1 MRNPRQI
8 RDSSGRPVT
17 RGGAAAGL
25 TDILVLVRS
34 VLPNLAP
41 AERRIA
47 ERVVA
52 EPGQV
57 AAETITELAR
67 SCQTSETTVVRF
79 CRTIG
84 LRGYPELR
92 LALATAAGQ
101 AQRANGFVPGDISV
115 GDDLATVVKKIGYS
129 DARAVEETAAALDVE
144 VLAAVATAV
153 ANARRTDLYGV
164 GASGFV
170 ALDLQQKLQRIG
182 IPAFAWT
189 DPHMALTSAA
199 LLEPGDVAIAMS
211 HTGTT
216 VDTIDSLGLA
226 RRNGATAVALT
237 NFPRSPLAATAD
249 LVLTTAARE
258 TRFRS
263 GATASRIAQL
273 TVVDCLFVAL
283 AQRDYP
289 ATQRAL
295 ARTYAAVVG
304 RRVQARRPRAPGATH

>member
-1 MRNPRQI
+1 MRHPRSDQG
-8 RDSSGRPVT
+8 SSSEPAPQLET
-17 RGGAAAGL
+17 AAG
-25 TDILVLVRS
+25 TPDILVLVRS
-34 VLPNLAP
+34 ILPNLAP
-41 AERRIA
+41 AEQRIA

-52 EPGQV
+52 GPAEV

-101 AQRANGFVPGDISV
+101 AQRAHGFVPGDIGI
-115 GDDLATVVKKIGYS
+115 GDDLATVVEKIGYS
-129 DARAVEETAAALDVE
+129 DARAVEDTAAALDVE
-144 VLAAVATAV
+144 VLAAVAAAV
-153 ANARRTDLYGV
+153 AAARRTDLYGV

-170 ALDLQQKLQRIG
+170 ALDLQQKLQRIR
-182 IPAFAWT
+182 IPAFAWP

-216 VDTIDSLGLA
+216 VDTIDSLALA

-237 NFPRSPLAATAD
+237 NFPRSPLATTAD

-304 RRVQARRPRAPGATH
+304 RRVPRRRSRPPGATH